1 MLIQPCRYRQADK
14 KQGWSKSGQPLL
26 IFWDGRWY
34 YTVIPG
40 TVLCHSER
48 PLTVILSDSEESGG
62 DEPLLNS
69 GTVLQILHSA
79 CGFVQDDKGTNDNG
93 LRTRHFRIILN
104 ANVL

>member
-1 MLIQPCRYRQADK
+1 MTDK

-34 YTVIPG
+34 P
-40 TVLCHSER
+40 CHSER

-93 LRTRHFRIILN
+93 PRTRHFRIILN
-104 ANVL
+104 AKML